1 MCYFLKLPKSL
12 LRFSFFN
19 KTPLHRQLKSY
30 RQCLFSTYM
39 AIQKV
44 YLIYVLSIGSFFL
57 HPFFWRR
64 GGGNVIS
71 INLGYKR
78 EPPPK
83 IISNEE
89 GCHHILQEL
98 SVKFTNTPPPSLL
111 PPLLGRLS
119 KGVSKQHMAVDLP
132 KFSGKLTN

>member
-1 MCYFLKLPKSL
+1 MS
-12 LRFSFFN
+12 S
-19 KTPLHRQLKSY
+19 QLIWD
-30 RQCLFSTYM
+30 T
-39 AIQKV
+39 
-44 YLIYVLSIGSFFL
+44 
-57 HPFFWRR
+57 R
-64 GGGNVIS
+64 GN
-71 INLGYKR
+71 
-78 EPPPK
+78 PPK

-98 SVKFTNTPPPSLL
+98 SVKFTNTLPSLL